1 MGARAVLVAATP
13 GSATQAPGKPA
24 CTCLRFMFS
33 EVNRKVWTR
42 QVFGLVEPEIILQVS
57 DASETHQQE
66 AAWQRASVLTTVLP
80 LL

>member
-1 MGARAVLVAATP
+1 
-13 GSATQAPGKPA
+13 
-24 CTCLRFMFS
+24 MFS